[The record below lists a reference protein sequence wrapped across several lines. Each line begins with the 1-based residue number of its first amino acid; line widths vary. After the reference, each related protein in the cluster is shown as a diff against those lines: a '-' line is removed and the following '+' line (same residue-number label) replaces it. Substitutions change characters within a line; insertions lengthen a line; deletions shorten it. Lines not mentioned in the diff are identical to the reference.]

1 MNEADPHDSTPAHEL
16 AVVIRG
22 VVVRM
27 FVRRDETC
35 WVSAGSLA
43 RLLGVDPVALCAEFA
58 LDDLSWMTS
67 RHDHIEPSNDRRL
80 SIPVISAQG
89 VHELVAQHPAL
100 AELTDDLNAEVFSVF
115 HDKITLMRAR
125 ADAIAAHDRHT
136 RALKALAAVL
146 ATPTCQ
152 GAHTA
157 DDEDLARAV
166 DDASALFAE
175 IGNMVE
181 GGAQ

>member
-35 WVSAGSLA
+35 WVSASSMA

-67 RHDHIEPSNDRRL
+67 RHDGVEPGSDRL
-80 SIPVISAQG
+80 VSIPVISAQS
-89 VHELVAQHPAL
+89 VHGLIAQHPAL
-100 AELTDDLNAEVFSVF
+100 AELADELNAEVFGVF

-125 ADAIAAHDRHT
+125 ADAVAAHDRHT
-136 RALKALAAVL
+136 RTLKALAAVL
-146 ATPTCQ
+146 STPTCQ
-152 GAHTA
+152 EAHTS

-175 IGNMVE
+175 IGNSVE
-181 GGAQ
+181 GGV